1 MHLHLSESRHIAG
14 DRPREQELFAY
25 SLISWVLLPPPPRG
39 NCFGSPGTEGKSQS
53 HETIKLTRGK
63 SPLAGMSLAHLD

>member
-25 SLISWVLLPPPPRG
+25 SLISWVLLPPPPEEIALVVQERKG
-39 NCFGSPGTEGKSQS
+39 RAKAMKRSS
-53 HETIKLTRGK
+53 
-63 SPLAGMSLAHLD
+63 